1 VLIEILIIVISAVVA
16 AFLLTVFFGA
26 PFLPSRR
33 SELET
38 AFTELYPLSP
48 KDTLLDVGSGD
59 GIVLRVASAHKPKRL
74 IGYEL
79 NPFLV
84 FISRIRCRKIPNT
97 QILCRNFLY
106 SQIPDGTT
114 VIYIF
119 GLDHLIPKLAKK
131 IQKTVQK
138 TGRPIH
144 LISYAFYLTDRR
156 PTKKLG
162 AYYLYKFTPDRTL
175 SERTS
180 QNK

>member
-1 VLIEILIIVISAVVA
+1 MAPLLVILAIIATTFLI
-16 AFLLTVFFGA
+16 TVFFGA
-26 PFLPSRR
+26 PFVPSRR
-33 SELET
+33 VDLEK
-38 AFTELYPLSP
+38 AFTKLYPLSST
-48 KDTLLDVGSGD
+48 DTLVDVGSGT
-59 GIVLRVASAHKPKRL
+59 GIVLRIAARQNSKRL
-74 IGYEL
+74 IGYEI

-84 FISRIRCRKIPNT
+84 LISRILCRKTPNT

-106 SQIPDGTT
+106 SQIPNGTT

-144 LISYAFYLTDRR
+144 LISYAFYLADRR